1 MPSNASISEEESD
14 LLLPEL
20 QLLGDEHT
28 RETDPTILMELLEVL
43 YLIVVKANRD
53 GKDDEKGAGKN
64 AIKDAG
70 GYLVVR
76 ELHVVEEDEGVRT
89 ACERV
94 VDVLLKGEMEEMEET
109 KERRKTQENE
119 ETGRVTEL
127 GEGEDEDEDEKI
139 VEVF

>member
-1 MPSNASISEEESD
+1 MPSNASISDKESD

-43 YLIVVKANRD
+43 YLIVVKGDRD
-53 GKDDEKGAGKN
+53 GKNDEKGVGKN

-94 VDVLLKGEMEEMEET
+94 VDVLLKGEMEKME
-109 KERRKTQENE
+109 ERRKGREKGGNE
-119 ETGRVTEL
+119 EMGRVTEL
-127 GEGEDEDEDEKI
+127 GGGEDEDEDEKVI
-139 VEVF
+139 EVF

>member
-1 MPSNASISEEESD
+1 MPSNASISDEESD

-43 YLIVVKANRD
+43 YLVAVKGDRN
-53 GKDDEKGAGKN
+53 GKDDEKGVGKN

-94 VDVLLKGEMEEMEET
+94 VDVLLKGEMEKMEE
-109 KERRKTQENE
+109 RREGREKGGNE
-119 ETGRVTEL
+119 EMRRVTEL
-127 GEGEDEDEDEKI
+127 GGGEDEDEDEKV
-139 VEVF
+139 VEIF

>member
-1 MPSNASISEEESD
+1 MPSNASISDEESD

-43 YLIVVKANRD
+43 YLIVVKGDRD
-53 GKDDEKGAGKN
+53 GKNDEKGVGKN

-94 VDVLLKGEMEEMEET
+94 VDVLLKGEMEKMEE
-109 KERRKTQENE
+109 RREGREKGGNE
-119 ETGRVTEL
+119 GMGRVTEF
-127 GEGEDEDEDEKI
+127 GEGKDEDEDEKVI
-139 VEVF
+139 EVF